1 VALGG
6 YRGQVDRGLLFE
18 WAWEATGYRRQVQRG
33 LLFEWAWEA
42 TGDRLRGAYCLS
54 GLGRLQAKG

>member
-1 VALGG
+1 VGLGG
-6 YRGQVDRGLLFE
+6 YRLKVE
-18 WAWEATGYRRQVQRG
+18 RG

-54 GLGRLQAKG
+54 GLGRLQGTG